1 MTQQELAK
9 MGGASVNIQLLDGK
23 PCIRKSCA
31 SPVERHF
38 YQRAALHL
46 SGLNTPSLLKVEGE
60 TLFLE
65 QIPHPVTLTQL
76 HHNEQTFAQLAS
88 LHNANYQPDFS
99 VKTHGWS
106 QADSDEALSVLCLP
120 EAVNEKIRHI
130 QQVGHELFEESYLI
144 SGDSNEGNWGTRDNG
159 ELVLFDWERFGYGSP
174 AIDLA
179 PLVPRMGS
187 LAEYETIIERYL
199 RHSSLLS
206 GDRLLRHLVMAKCW
220 LIIEVTNLL
229 TRREKPQAQQYLEWY
244 RQQVPNWLGSVA
256 HIV

>member
-1 MTQQELAK
+1 

-23 PCIRKSCA
+23 PCIRKSGA
-31 SPVERHF
+31 SPVERNF
-38 YQRAALHL
+38 YQRAAPCLP
-46 SGLNTPSLLKVEGE
+46 GINTPALLKVEGE

-88 LHNANYQPDFS
+88 LHNANYQPDFA
-99 VKTHGWS
+99 VKIHGWPL
-106 QADSDEALSVLCLP
+106 ADTDEALSVLCLP

-130 QQVGHELFEESYLI
+130 QQVGHELFEKSCLI
-144 SGDSNEGNWGTRDNG
+144 SGDSNEGNWGTRNNG

-244 RQQVPNWLGSVA
+244 RQQVPRWLASVA
-256 HIV
+256 HMV

>member
-9 MGGASVNIQLLDGK
+9 MGGASVNLQLLDGK
-23 PCIRKSCA
+23 PCIRKSGT
-31 SPVERHF
+31 SPVELHF

-46 SGLNTPSLLKVEGE
+46 SGLNTPALLKVEGE

-76 HHNEQTFAQLAS
+76 HHNEQTFAQLAN
-88 LHNANYQPDFS
+88 LHNANYQPDFA

-106 QADSDEALSVLCLP
+106 LVDTNEALSVLCLP

-130 QQVGHELFEESYLI
+130 QQLGHELFEESCLI

-229 TRREKPQAQQYLEWY
+229 TRREKPQAQQYLKWY
-244 RQQVPNWLGSVA
+244 RQQVPNWLESVA

>member
-9 MGGASVNIQLLDGK
+9 MGGASVSIQLLDGK
-23 PCIRKSCA
+23 PCIRKSGA

-46 SGLNTPSLLKVEGE
+46 SGLNTPTLLKVEGE

-88 LHNANYQPDFS
+88 LHNANYQPDFA

-106 QADSDEALSVLCLP
+106 LVDTDEALSVLCLP

-130 QQVGHELFEESYLI
+130 QQLGHELFEESCLI
-144 SGDSNEGNWGTRDNG
+144 SGDSNEGNWGTRNNG

-199 RHSSLLS
+199 CHSSLLS

-244 RQQVPNWLGSVA
+244 RQQVPNWLESVA

>member
-9 MGGASVNIQLLDGK
+9 MGGASVSIQLLDGK
-23 PCIRKSCA
+23 PCIRKSGA

-46 SGLNTPSLLKVEGE
+46 SGLNTPTLLKVEGE

-88 LHNANYQPDFS
+88 LHNANYQPDFA

-106 QADSDEALSVLCLP
+106 LVDTNEALSVLCLP

-130 QQVGHELFEESYLI
+130 QQLGHELFEESCLI
-144 SGDSNEGNWGTRDNG
+144 SGDSNEGNWGTRNNG

-199 RHSSLLS
+199 CHSSLLS

-244 RQQVPNWLGSVA
+244 RQQVPNWLESVA

>member
-1 MTQQELAK
+1 MTQHELAK
-9 MGGASVNIQLLDGK
+9 MGSASVNIQLLDGI
-23 PCIRKSCA
+23 PCIRKSGA

-38 YQRAALHL
+38 YQRAAPHL
-46 SGLNTPSLLKVEGE
+46 SGLNTPALLKVEGE

-88 LHNANYQPDFS
+88 LHNAKYQPDFAL
-99 VKTHGWS
+99 KTHGWS
-106 QADSDEALSVLCLP
+106 LADTDEALSVLCLP
-120 EAVNEKIRHI
+120 GSASATIRHI
-130 QQVGHELFEESYLI
+130 QQLGHELFEVSFLI
-144 SGDSNEGNWGTRDNG
+144 SGDSNEGNWGTRNNG

-187 LAEYETIIERYL
+187 LAEYEAIIERYL

-206 GDRLLRHLVMAKCW
+206 GDRLLRHLIMAKCW

-229 TRREKPQAQQYLEWY
+229 TRREKPQAQRYLDWY
-244 RQQVPNWLGSVA
+244 RQQVPHWLESLA
-256 HIV
+256 HMV

>member
-9 MGGASVNIQLLDGK
+9 MGGASVSIQLLDGK
-23 PCIRKSCA
+23 PCIRKSGA

-46 SGLNTPSLLKVEGE
+46 SGLNTPTLLKVEGE

-88 LHNANYQPDFS
+88 LHNANYQPDFA

-106 QADSDEALSVLCLP
+106 LVDTNEALSVLCLL
-120 EAVNEKIRHI
+120 EAVSEKIRHI
-130 QQVGHELFEESYLI
+130 QQLGHELFEESCLI
-144 SGDSNEGNWGTRDNG
+144 SGDSNEGNWGTRNNG

-199 RHSSLLS
+199 CHSSLLS

-244 RQQVPNWLGSVA
+244 RQQVPNWLESVA

>member
-1 MTQQELAK
+1 

-23 PCIRKSCA
+23 PCIRKSGA

-38 YQRAALHL
+38 YQRAAPHL
-46 SGLNTPSLLKVEGE
+46 SGLNTPALLRAEE
-60 TLFLE
+60 EILFLE
-65 QIPHPVTLTQL
+65 QIPHPVTLTQR

-106 QADSDEALSVLCLP
+106 QADTNEALSVLCLP
-120 EAVNEKIRHI
+120 EVVNEKIRHI
-130 QQVGHELFEESYLI
+130 QQLGHELFEESCLI

-187 LAEYETIIERYL
+187 QAEYETIIERYQ

-244 RQQVPNWLGSVA
+244 RQQVPRWLESVA
-256 HIV
+256 HMV

>member
-9 MGGASVNIQLLDGK
+9 MGSASVNIQLLDGK
-23 PCIRKSCA
+23 PCIRKSGA
-31 SPVERHF
+31 SAVERHF
-38 YQRAALHL
+38 YQCAAPHL
-46 SGLNTPSLLKVEGE
+46 SGLNTPALLRVEGE

-88 LHNANYQPDFS
+88 LHNSRYQPDFTL
-99 VKTHGWS
+99 KTHGWS
-106 QADSDEALSVLCLP
+106 QTDTDEALSVLCLP
-120 EAVNEKIRHI
+120 EAANEKISHI
-130 QQVGHELFEESYLI
+130 QQVGHELFEEQCLI

-187 LAEYETIIERYL
+187 LVEYEAIIERYL
-199 RHSSLLS
+199 RHSSPLS
-206 GDRLLRHLVMAKCW
+206 GNRLLRQLIMAKCW

-244 RQQVPNWLGSVA
+244 RQQVPHWLESVA

>member
-1 MTQQELAK
+1 

-23 PCIRKSCA
+23 PCIRKSGA

-46 SGLNTPSLLKVEGE
+46 SGLNTPTLLKVEGE
-60 TLFLE
+60 PLFLE

-88 LHNANYQPDFS
+88 LHNANYQPDFA

-106 QADSDEALSVLCLP
+106 LVDTDEALSVLCLP
-120 EAVNEKIRHI
+120 EAANEQIRHI
-130 QQVGHELFEESYLI
+130 QQLGYELFEQSCLI

-179 PLVPRMGS
+179 PLVPQMGS
-187 LAEYETIIERYL
+187 LAEYEAIIERYL

-244 RQQVPNWLGSVA
+244 RQQVPRWLGSVA
-256 HIV
+256 HWV

>member
-1 MTQQELAK
+1 MQRELAK
-9 MGGASVNIQLLDGK
+9 MGSASVHIQLLDGT
-23 PCIRKSCA
+23 PCISKNGA

-38 YQRAALHL
+38 YQCAAPHL
-46 SGLNTPSLLKVEGE
+46 RGINTPALLKVEEE

-65 QIPHPVTLTQL
+65 RIPHPVTLTQL

-88 LHNANYQPDFS
+88 LHNAKYQPDFA

-106 QADSDEALSVLCLP
+106 LADTNAALSELCLP
-120 EAVNEKIRHI
+120 GSANATIRHI
-130 QQVGHELFEESYLI
+130 QQRGRELFAQRTLI
-144 SGDSNEGNWGTRDNG
+144 SGDTNNGNWGTRNNG

-187 LAEYETIIERYL
+187 LAEYEAIIERYL

-206 GDRLLRHLVMAKCW
+206 GDRLLRHLIMAKCW

-229 TRREKPQAQQYLEWY
+229 TRRAKPQAQRYLEWY
-244 RQQVPNWLGSVA
+244 RQQVPHWLESLE
-256 HIV
+256 HLM

>member
-1 MTQQELAK
+1 MTQEELAK

-23 PCIRKSCA
+23 PCIRKSGA

-46 SGLNTPSLLKVEGE
+46 SRLNTPALLKVEGE

-76 HHNEQTFAQLAS
+76 HHNEQTFAQLAN
-88 LHNANYQPDFS
+88 LHTANYQPDFA

-106 QADSDEALSVLCLP
+106 LVDTNEALSVLCLP

-130 QQVGHELFEESYLI
+130 QQVGHELFEESCLI
-144 SGDSNEGNWGTRDNG
+144 SGDSNEGNWGTRNNG

-199 RHSSLLS
+199 RHNSLLS

-244 RQQVPNWLGSVA
+244 RQQVPRWLESVA